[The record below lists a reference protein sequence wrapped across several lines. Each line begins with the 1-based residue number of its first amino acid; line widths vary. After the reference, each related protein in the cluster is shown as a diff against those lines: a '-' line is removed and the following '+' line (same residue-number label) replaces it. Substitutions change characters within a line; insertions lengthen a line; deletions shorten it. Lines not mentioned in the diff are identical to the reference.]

1 MAVSAQITLRKKPNK
16 QGLYPL
22 AIRIT
27 KNRCSTYKHI
37 GIYIQIEDWD
47 DKNKSV
53 NKNHPNSKEINGL
66 IKNKIKQV
74 NKELIA
80 LQAKDMDATTVQI
93 KKDIYRDRASKKTTF
108 FELAQEHLDE
118 LEVLNKFN
126 RLSCDSAYVGYILKF
141 NKSKQL
147 SFLEI
152 DERFL
157 KKLKV
162 FLIKEHK
169 LCETS
174 IMNVLVLIR
183 LLYNRAIK
191 ARIVKKKLYPF
202 GGDRI
207 KIKFPE
213 SEKIGLNANEILR
226 IENLNNLSYGEV
238 HTRNIWLYS
247 FNFAGVR
254 VSDVLRTKWSD
265 IKDGRLQY
273 RMGKNSKLLSLK
285 IPEKVYEI
293 LKSYEKNKRHN
304 NDFIFPELKKANM
317 KDPKDVFRK
326 IKTANKKL
334 NYYLKSIAEK
344 ARIDKKLTMHIA
356 RHSFGN
362 IASDTIHPIMLQK
375 LYRHSDLKTT
385 INYQANFM
393 HKEADEALENV
404 ICKVS

>member
-16 QGLYPL
+16 NGLYPL

-27 KNRCSTYKHI
+27 KNRRSTYKHI
-37 GIYIQIEDWD
+37 GHYIEIEDWD

-53 NKNHPNSKEINGL
+53 NEHHPNSKKLNAL
-66 IKNKIKQV
+66 IKAKIEQV

-80 LQAKDMDATTVQI
+80 LQTKDRDSTALQI
-93 KKDIYRDRASKKTTF
+93 KKDIYKPSKNSTF

-147 SFLEI
+147 TFTEI

-157 KKLKV
+157 KKLKI

-169 LCETS
+169 LCDTS
-174 IMNVLVLIR
+174 IMNVFVLIR

-191 ARIVKKKLYPF
+191 ARIVKKRLYPF

-213 SEKIGLNANEILR
+213 SEKTGLNANEILR
-226 IENLNNLSYGEV
+226 IENLKNLSYGEL
-238 HTRNIWLYS
+238 HAKNIWLFS

-265 IKDGRLQY
+265 IRDGRLQY
-273 RMGKNSKLLSLK
+273 RMSKNSKLLSLK

-293 LKSYEKNKRHN
+293 LKSYENDKRHR
-304 NDFIFPELKKANM
+304 NDFIFPELKKANL

-326 IKTANKKL
+326 IKTANKKF

-344 ARIDKKLTMHIA
+344 SGIDKKLTMHIA

-362 IASDTIHPIMLQK
+362 IAGDTIHPIMLQK

-404 ICKVS
+404 IRKVC